1 MSQTVRICIVAGQV
15 GGLETEAV
23 ARLEALG
30 LEPLLLPEDSPPAAR
45 QAQLA
50 KCAMLAALYPTDAAA
65 HLVLGL
71 AAGMDLPVFVL
82 AAKAD
87 PTPYPRGTKVLTS
100 LQALVD
106 AVPAA
111 GKGRHVDEPL
121 LKRIGA
127 CREGVAWYLRR
138 YPGGRHSSEWTLKEQ
153 LESFADGGGPWLK
166 TAFDYRLIPHHA
178 MDGAD
183 LRKADLTNLRLH
195 DGSLKGA
202 KLAGATLTGAQLG
215 TTPLAGADLTGADLV
230 RASFDGCDLSG
241 AVLEG
246 ARLEAAFLDRSPL
259 DDAKAAKA
267 DLSRARLARSSA
279 QRADFSGAILAG
291 GSFDNVDFAAA
302 DLSGADLR
310 GAQFVG
316 CRFAGTNLK
325 AAQLGGSTFI
335 GCEMA
340 SADFTGADLDA
351 AYVQER
357 RF

>member
-1 MSQTVRICIVAGQV
+1 MSHPVRICIVSGHA
-15 GGLETEAV
+15 GGLESEAS

-30 LEPLLLPEDSPPAAR
+30 LEPLMLDEDSPAATR
-45 QAQLA
+45 QKLLS
-50 KCAMLAALYPTDAAA
+50 KCAMLAAIYPVDAAA

-71 AAGMDLPVFVL
+71 AAGMNLPIYVL
-82 AAKAD
+82 AAKPD
-87 PTPYPRGTKVLTS
+87 PSPYPAGTKVFTS

-121 LKRIGA
+121 LKRMGA
-127 CREGVAWYLRR
+127 CPEGVDWYLKR

-166 TAFDYRLIPHHA
+166 TAFDYRLIPNHP

-183 LRKADLTNLRLH
+183 LRKTDLSRLRLRS
-195 DGSLKGA
+195 GSLKEA
-202 KLAGATLTGAQLG
+202 KLAGATLAGAELLATALTGADMS
-215 TTPLAGADLTGADLV
+215 GADLRGASLDRCDLTGATL
-230 RASFDGCDLSG
+230 AE
-241 AVLEG
+241 AQIEG
-246 ARLEAAFLDRSPL
+246 AFIDRCPL

-279 QRADFSGAILAG
+279 LRADLTGAILAG
-291 GSFDNVDFAAA
+291 GSFEDVDFGAA
-302 DLSGADLR
+302 DLTDADLR
-310 GAQFVG
+310 GAQFTS
-316 CRFAGTNLK
+316 CRFAGTVFK
-325 AAQLGGSTFI
+325 GAEMGGTTFI
-335 GCEMA
+335 ACELA
-340 SADFTGADLDA
+340 AGDFKGADLDA